1 MKSEHVSG
9 QVVDAAYHIHSRL
22 GPGLLESVY
31 ETLMIHELTKRGLRV
46 DRQVPVSL
54 SYDGIAIDLAFRADL
69 VVEDTLIVELKSV
82 DALTAI
88 HRKQLL
94 TYLKVSGKPVGLLIN
109 FNASLIKD
117 GIVRLVNQLS
127 VE

>member
-1 MKSEHVSG
+1 MNPEEISG
-9 QVVDAAYHIHSRL
+9 QVVDAAYQIHSRL

-31 ETLMIHELTKRGLRV
+31 EALMIHELVKRGLRV
-46 DRQVPVSL
+46 ERQVPVPL
-54 SYDGIAIDLAFRADL
+54 SYDGVVIDLAFRADL
-69 VVEDTLIVELKSV
+69 FVADTLIVELKSV
-82 DALTAI
+82 DALTTI

-117 GIVRLVNQLS
+117 GIVRLVNQLPAK
-127 VE
+127 